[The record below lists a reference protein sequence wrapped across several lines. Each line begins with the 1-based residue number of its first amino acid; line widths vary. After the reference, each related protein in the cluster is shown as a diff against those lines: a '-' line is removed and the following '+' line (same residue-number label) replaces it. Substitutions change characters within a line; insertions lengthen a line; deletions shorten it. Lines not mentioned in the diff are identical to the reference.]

1 MSQPAAIDRSATV
14 ARIVL
19 DHPETAAVFQSNR
32 IDFCC
37 RGNVSVHEACKG
49 IGKEPEA
56 LFAELE
62 TAVGARTGAPV
73 EEDLR
78 TFSTP
83 ALLAR
88 IVDRH
93 HGYLRSAVPRIEPL
107 LAKVATVHG
116 ELNPKLAGVRSG
128 FGDLVAMLGPHL
140 DFEEEVLFPELARP
154 AGPLD
159 GALAHLDAMNAEHLA
174 VGTKLAEIRAFADDF
189 TTPGWG
195 CNSYRALMAE
205 LQNLEADILRHVHLE
220 NHVLMPR
227 FTGTAAPA
235 A

>member
-1 MSQPAAIDRSATV
+1 MSNPAPVDRTATV

-19 DHPETAAVFQSNR
+19 DHPETAEVFQRNR

-37 RGNVSVHEACKG
+37 RGNVSVPEACRG
-49 IGKEPEA
+49 IGKEPAA

-62 TAVGARTGAPV
+62 RAVGERSGAPV

-83 ALLAR
+83 ALVAR

-93 HGYLRSAVPRIEPL
+93 HGYLRRAVPRIEPL

-116 ELNPKLAGVRSG
+116 EHNPKLAGLRSG
-128 FGDLVAMLGPHL
+128 FAELVAMLWPHL
-140 DFEEEVLFPELARP
+140 DFEEEVLFPELVSP
-154 AGPLD
+154 GGPRD
-159 GALAHLDAMNAEHLA
+159 GARAHLDAMNAEHLA
-174 VGTKLAEIRAFADDF
+174 VGTKLAEIRALADDF

-195 CNSYRALMAE
+195 CTSYRTLLAE
-205 LQNLEADILRHVHLE
+205 LRDLEADILRHVHLE

-227 FTGTAAPA
+227 FTGKAAA
-235 A
+235 VA